1 MLTKKDIFVTILFAV
16 FLLMALG
23 AVGSR
28 GRRLAR
34 FVVCQGNLKL
44 QQDAQIQFWQD
55 NSGQMTHY
63 SSSTMWWEP
72 IRGYLGDYAD
82 RVRLCPEADDVVDD
96 WSWGGIYRSWAW
108 PVSFP
113 ESSCGSYGFNG
124 WLYEDVYVGNIDLA
138 KLFKHLS
145 AVSEPEVT
153 PVFIDAMWVD
163 SWPMNEYGL
172 PPDDWTDQWE
182 PSYLPP
188 DYPETAIQRFLM
200 NRHDLRDN
208 VSFVD
213 GHVEPVHFTDLWTLY
228 WHLGSEPN
236 YDVVVP
242 W

>member
-1 MLTKKDIFVTILFAV
+1 MT
-16 FLLMALG
+16 LG

-34 FVVCQGNLKL
+34 FIVCQGNLKL
-44 QQDAQIQFWQD
+44 QQEAQIQFWQD
-55 NSGQMTHY
+55 NSGQMTPY
-63 SSSTMWWEP
+63 SFSTMWWAP
-72 IRGYLGDYAD
+72 INDYLEDYAD
-82 RVRLCPEADDVVDD
+82 RVRFCPEADDVVD
-96 WSWGGIYRSWAW
+96 WGFGGIYKGWD
-108 PVSFP
+108 FIDTT
-113 ESSCGSYGFNG
+113 GSYGFNG
-124 WLYEDVYVGNIDLA
+124 WLYDEDSMVGG
-138 KLFKHLS
+138 KLFLHLS
-145 AVSEPEVT
+145 AVSEPELT
-153 PVFIDAMWVD
+153 PVFVDSMWVD

-182 PSYLPP
+182 PYYLPP

-200 NRHDLRDN
+200 NRHNLRDN

-236 YDVVVP
+236 YDIVVP